1 MERNEYQLNNGREN
15 DAPMDIN
22 EIMSWFDQFSLSQ

>member
-15 DAPMDIN
+15 YAPMDIN
-22 EIMSWFDQFSLSQ
+22 KIMSWFDQFSLSQ